1 MLSVH
6 QIELVQGSFAS
17 IALSSEQVARTFYA
31 RLFEMDPSLRGL
43 FRGPLPDQGYKL
55 MQMIGTAV
63 MGLDRIQELVP
74 AIEDLG
80 RRHIS
85 YGVEK
90 SHYNTVGAAL
100 LWTLE
105 AALGDE
111 FTPELREAWAAVYGV
126 LAGTATAAYDQPEG
140 VILE

>member
-1 MLSVH
+1 MLTDQ
-6 QIELVQGSFAS
+6 QINLVQSSFAS
-17 IALSSEQVARTFYA
+17 IAIISDQVARTFYA
-31 RLFEMDPSLRGL
+31 RLFEIDPSLRRL

-63 MGLDRIQELVP
+63 MGLDRIEELMP

-80 RRHIS
+80 RRHMG

-90 SHYNTVGAAL
+90 AHYDTVGEAL

-111 FTPELREAWAAVYGV
+111 FTPELRDAWAAVYGV
-126 LAGTATAAYDQPEG
+126 LAGTATAVYDQPEG
-140 VILE
+140 VIQE

>member
-1 MLSVH
+1 MLTDQ
-6 QIELVQGSFAS
+6 QINLVQSSFVN
-17 IALSSEQVARTFYA
+17 IALISDQVARTFYA
-31 RLFEMDPSLRGL
+31 RLFDMDPSLRRL

-63 MGLDRIQELVP
+63 MGLDRIEELTP

-80 RRHIS
+80 RRHIG

-90 SHYNTVGAAL
+90 AHYDTVGEAL

-111 FTPELREAWAAVYGV
+111 FTPELGDAWATVYSL
-126 LAGTATAAYDQPEG
+126 LAGTATAVYDQPER
-140 VILE
+140 VTQE

>member
-1 MLSVH
+1 MLTAH
-6 QIELVQGSFAS
+6 QIDLVQTSFAS
-17 IALSSEQVARTFYA
+17 IALISEQVARTFYA
-31 RLFEMDPSLRGL
+31 RLFEMDPSLRRL
-43 FRGPLPDQGYKL
+43 FRGPMPDQGYKL

-80 RRHIS
+80 RRHIG

-90 SHYNTVGAAL
+90 SHYDTVGAAL

-111 FTPELREAWAAVYGV
+111 FTPELGDAWAAVYGV

-140 VILE
+140 IIPE

>member
-1 MLSVH
+1 MLTTR
-6 QIELVQGSFAS
+6 QIELVQSSFAS
-17 IALSSEQVARTFYA
+17 IALVSDQVARTFYA
-31 RLFEMDPSLRGL
+31 RLFDMDPSLRRL

-74 AIEDLG
+74 AIEALG

-85 YGVEK
+85 YGVQKE
-90 SHYNTVGAAL
+90 HYTTVGAAL

-111 FTPELREAWAAVYGV
+111 FTPELGEAWAAVYGV

-140 VILE
+140 APSE